1 MITFPKQKTVE
12 TNRTF
17 RAWKTYHGM
26 YLHFT
31 GSYDYFKYFGNAT
44 WGTIASMEKYF
55 AKYEH
60 QTGFSWQRGFFA
72 SLGINL
78 GLINVIIAHT
88 VFCIPFAYMPIKA
101 ALEAM
106 DPNLELAGRDLYSNK
121 TSAFRTITLPLL
133 TPGILSGFMLA
144 FVISIDDFIITL
156 MVAGGGATTLPVYI
170 YSMVKMGVSPE
181 VNAVSSL
188 MLAFSILI
196 VTFYWLFNKK
206 IKY

>member
-1 MITFPKQKTVE
+1 
-12 TNRTF
+12 
-17 RAWKTYHGM
+17 
-26 YLHFT
+26 
-31 GSYDYFKYFGNAT
+31 
-44 WGTIASMEKYF
+44 
-55 AKYEH
+55 
-60 QTGFSWQRGFFA
+60 
-72 SLGINL
+72 
-78 GLINVIIAHT
+78 
-88 VFCIPFAYMPIKA
+88 MPIRA

-106 DPNLELAGRDLYSNK
+106 DPNLELAARDLYSDK

-133 TPGILSGFMLA
+133 TPGILSGFTLA

-156 MVAGGGATTLPVYI
+156 MVAGGGSTTLPVYI

-196 VTFYWLFNKK
+196 VTFYWLFNRK